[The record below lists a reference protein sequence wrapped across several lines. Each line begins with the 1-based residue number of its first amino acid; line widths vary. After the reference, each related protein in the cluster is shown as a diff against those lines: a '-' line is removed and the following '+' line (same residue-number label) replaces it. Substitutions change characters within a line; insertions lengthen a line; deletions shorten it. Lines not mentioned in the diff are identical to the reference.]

1 MRDDLH
7 MALRSIEAVLFPG
20 VDVELER
27 LTVGPEIV
35 LVEVVACGPPPR
47 CSGCGIP
54 GRRRHSAY
62 WRTLAERPFAG
73 RKFAIRLRV
82 CRFFC
87 DRAGYRRTTFVEQV
101 PGLSERYVRSCVGLK
116 QWLRAVA
123 AELGGR
129 AGERLCRKLS
139 ITAGRTRLLGLLEA
153 PDAPDR
159 APRVLGVDE
168 FAFRRGRTYGTVL
181 VDVETGSVVDVLP
194 DRTSETFAAW
204 LREHP
209 GAEIICRDRATA
221 YTRAIKEAAPGAI
234 EVADRWYLLQNLSAA
249 VEKTCHQH
257 RSCLRK
263 HVEQEEPP
271 SEPPVIDLPVPELPR
286 TPLVERTRAR
296 YADVYRLLEQKWTIS
311 DIARH
316 LDLDRKTVRRFKTTP
331 LDELLASAKDFG
343 IHKARLLE
351 PFKPYLNSRF
361 TAGSTSGT
369 LLFREIQERGYTGSI
384 QVVRRHLAKLRE
396 GTAEPVRAD
405 IPSPRRITSWI
416 MRPRETLSDRE
427 VEKLLDVRIA
437 CPDIAHACDLA
448 RCFRDLLVNR
458 RGGMLPE
465 WIRQAEQDAPA
476 PVHSFAGFLRQDL
489 AAVTAGLTLEWSS
502 GKVEGNVNRIKTLK
516 RAMYGRASFRL
527 LRIRIL
533 TQL

>member
-1 MRDDLH
+1 
-7 MALRSIEAVLFPG
+7 MA
-20 VDVELER
+20 
-27 LTVGPEIV
+27 
-35 LVEVVACGPPPR
+35 ACGPPPR
-47 CSGCGIP
+47 CPDCGIP

-82 CRFFC
+82 RRFFC
-87 DRAGYRRTTFVEQV
+87 DRARCRRTTFVEQV
-101 PGLSERYVRSCVGLK
+101 PGLSQRYVRASVGLK

-129 AGERLCRKLS
+129 AGERLCHKLG
-139 ITAGRTRLLGLLEA
+139 IAAGRTRLLGLLEA
-153 PDAPDR
+153 PEVPER

-181 VDVETGSVVDVLP
+181 VGVETGHVVDVLP

-209 GAEIICRDRATA
+209 GAEIICRDRASA
-221 YTRAIKEAAPGAI
+221 YTRAIKKAAPGAI
-234 EVADRWYLLQNLSAA
+234 EVADRWHLLQNLSAA

-271 SEPPVIDLPVPELPR
+271 PLPPVINLPVPELPR

-296 YADVYRLLEQKWTIS
+296 YADVHRLLEWKWTIS
-311 DIARH
+311 AIARH
-316 LDLDRKTVRRFKTTP
+316 LNLDRKTVRRFKTTP

-361 TAGSTSGT
+361 TVGYTSGT

-396 GTAEPVRAD
+396 GTAEPVHAA

-416 MRPRETLSDRE
+416 MRPHETLSDQE
-427 VEKLLDVRIA
+427 VEKLLDVRTA
-437 CPDIAHACDLA
+437 CPDITRAHDLA

-458 RGGMLPE
+458 RGSMLPD

-476 PVHSFAGFLRQDL
+476 PVRSFAGFLRQDL
-489 AAVTAGLTLEWSS
+489 DAVTAGLTLEWSS
-502 GKVEGNVNRIKTLK
+502 GRIEGNVNRIKTIK
-516 RAMYGRASFRL
+516 RTMYGRASFRL

-533 TQL
+533 TRG